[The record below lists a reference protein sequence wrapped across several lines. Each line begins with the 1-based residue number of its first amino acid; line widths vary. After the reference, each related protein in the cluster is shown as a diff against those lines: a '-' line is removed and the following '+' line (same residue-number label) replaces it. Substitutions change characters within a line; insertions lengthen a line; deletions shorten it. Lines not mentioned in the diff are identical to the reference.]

1 MPYTVISNRKSTSV
15 ALHFTSSNTTV
26 NITGNT
32 ATSNVAL
39 PGETLT
45 GAYITQ
51 AVWGCDPNGYITVSR
66 GGTLVA
72 AYDSTGQH
80 EYAGT
85 GMPINAGATA
95 ANLVVN
101 IMGSTN
107 CFLLLELQ
115 KVGNLT
121 ANSEYFQI

>member
-1 MPYTVISNRKSTSV
+1 MPYSVVSNRKSTSV
-15 ALHFTSSNTTV
+15 VLHFASSNSTV
-26 NITGNT
+26 LVTGNT
-32 ATSNVAL
+32 ATSNIAL
-39 PGETLT
+39 AGESIT

-51 AVWGCDPNGYITVSR
+51 AVWGCDPNGYITVKR

-80 EYAGT
+80 EYAGC
-85 GMPINAGATA
+85 GMPINVGATA
-95 ANLVVN
+95 ANLQVD

-115 KVGNLT
+115 KQGNLT
-121 ANSEYFQI
+121 ANTEY

>member
-1 MPYTVISNRKSTSV
+1 MSYSVVSNRKSTSV
-15 ALHFTSSNTTV
+15 VLHFASSNSTV
-26 NITGNT
+26 LVTGNT
-32 ATSNVAL
+32 ATSNIAL
-39 PGETLT
+39 AGESIT

-51 AVWGCDPNGYITVSR
+51 AVWGCDPNGYITVKR

-80 EYAGT
+80 EYAGC
-85 GMPINAGATA
+85 GMPINVGATA
-95 ANLVVN
+95 ANLQVD

-115 KVGNLT
+115 KQGNLT
-121 ANSEYFQI
+121 ANTEY

>member
-1 MPYTVISNRKSTSV
+1 MPYSIISNRKNTSV

-26 NITGNT
+26 LVTGNT
-32 ATSNVAL
+32 ATSNIAM

-95 ANLVVN
+95 ANLQVN

-115 KVGNLT
+115 KIGNLT

>member
-1 MPYTVISNRKSTSV
+1 MPYSVISNRKNTSV
-15 ALHFTSSNTTV
+15 ALHFTSSNTSV
-26 NITGNT
+26 NVTGNT
-32 ATSNVAL
+32 ATSNIAL

-51 AVWGCDPNGYITVSR
+51 AVWGCDPNGYITVKR
-66 GGTLVA
+66 GGVLVA
-72 AYDSTGQH
+72 AYDSSGQH
-80 EYAGT
+80 EYAGC

-95 ANLVVN
+95 NLQVD

-107 CFLLLELQ
+107 CFILLELQ

-121 ANSEYFQI
+121 ANSEYFQN